1 MLEKVKEVYKL
12 KKELSNHNI
21 SMEKYLSKE
30 NSTDYEKRIIIE
42 NLFNNR
48 FHFMEILYN
57 LKEQNKIDFLL
68 ENIEEIEDIDTLL
81 QVYVFLSDINATKEK
96 EIVRKKIKNKLKNTQ
111 KVLNYLIEW
120 LLYFCNDN
128 NLEFSYYSNLLLD
141 DRYFIETEL
150 NLCFEDF
157 DLITINEK
165 KDNKYYYNINLNK
178 SKVFNNNNPLH
189 IKNILKYLK
198 LKGWSSDRNTDYTN
212 QTHFFEFLELE
223 QVNILKLFKEEK
235 INFDIGRI
243 FFSNTLE
250 KFRWLNKENYENYRL
265 IYSYDLRKNNNMTNI
280 EKIEFI
286 ENVLSNVQY
295 KTNDYYI
302 LDIIDLLK
310 KEPLDILLLNPKI
323 SEIIVSEYIE
333 NYEEKKVKWKSLYRT
348 NYDRHNE
355 GDRWDEQTTLDSKDS
370 IVYYIKE
377 TAFFYERLKEK
388 IKTTTSMNEKMSLL
402 RIVNDIPKKIDRRKI
417 YKESY
422 ETETI
427 IYLLDLKYEIQQS
440 IYGKSINIKE
450 ILDESQK
457 ILELMVEDLTSNF
470 DKMLIFVEKFKNFS
484 YKNKVTK
491 KYLEENMKKVLEKRE
506 TIENIVFAYNK
517 NLISKEEK
525 EERLINKLILKYSKA
540 GYFHNENIQNIEDI
554 EQLLLKSSPSLKF
567 DILWLYWKEKD
578 KARNIEKLIK
588 STQIFDLLNDNTIEL
603 LSNKRIIEKL
613 VKEPFSSYDD
623 FGTSKKVE
631 FIKTMIE
638 YNKNTTMWNII
649 QEMAKE
655 MEIKVLPELKEEL
668 YYTNEHLLEDI
679 FEI

>member
-1 MLEKVKEVYKL
+1 
-12 KKELSNHNI
+12 
-21 SMEKYLSKE
+21 
-30 NSTDYEKRIIIE
+30 
-42 NLFNNR
+42 
-48 FHFMEILYN
+48 
-57 LKEQNKIDFLL
+57 
-68 ENIEEIEDIDTLL
+68 
-81 QVYVFLSDINATKEK
+81 
-96 EIVRKKIKNKLKNTQ
+96 
-111 KVLNYLIEW
+111 
-120 LLYFCNDN
+120 
-128 NLEFSYYSNLLLD
+128 
-141 DRYFIETEL
+141 
-150 NLCFEDF
+150 
-157 DLITINEK
+157 
-165 KDNKYYYNINLNK
+165 
-178 SKVFNNNNPLH
+178 
-189 IKNILKYLK
+189 
-198 LKGWSSDRNTDYTN
+198 
-212 QTHFFEFLELE
+212 
-223 QVNILKLFKEEK
+223 
-235 INFDIGRI
+235 
-243 FFSNTLE
+243 
-250 KFRWLNKENYENYRL
+250 
-265 IYSYDLRKNNNMTNI
+265 MTNI